1 MRVKLQFVS
10 NKPIVLPV
18 HYLYSVHQLVYKLF
32 TPAVAHKIYLDGFP
46 YKGRKLKLFNYSRI
60 HHVLAQWDMPQSVV
74 YRLHLSVF

>member
-32 TPAVAHKIYLDGFP
+32 TPAVAHTTGRGVIDRFENDGS
-46 YKGRKLKLFNYSRI
+46 L
-60 HHVLAQWDMPQSVV
+60 VV
-74 YRLHLSVF
+74 VETEDKQTLILG

>member
-32 TPAVAHKIYLDGFP
+32 TPAEAHTTGRGVIDRFENDGS
-46 YKGRKLKLFNYSRI
+46 L
-60 HHVLAQWDMPQSVV
+60 VV
-74 YRLHLSVF
+74 VETEDKQTLILG